1 MRQPETIVPRR
12 EKHIITQ
19 EEILSLYN
27 EKKRYIYIADSYIK
41 DTVVAEEMVSQC
53 LYQLMLTKDS
63 QYVLDIKPF
72 FATVIKN
79 RCLNY
84 LKRKRVECGF
94 DQIGK
99 RCAWIDTD
107 IERLSSSSN
116 CEEAKI
122 DILDLLEKCRKQM
135 PDLTYE
141 VFMARRIDKRS
152 YKEIAEMFMLSQ
164 TTVHFE
170 IYKASKIFR
179 REFKDYHL
187 FCLAIFLSTIIS

>member
-1 MRQPETIVPRR
+1 MPITD
-12 EKHIITQ
+12 KHIITQ

-27 EKKRYIYIADSYIK
+27 EKKRYICIADSYVK

-53 LYQLMLTKDS
+53 LFQLMLSKDS
-63 QYVLDIKPF
+63 QNVHNPKTF

-84 LKRKRVECGF
+84 LKRKRREYGF
-94 DQIGK
+94 EQVGS
-99 RCAWIDTD
+99 RCAWMDAD
-107 IERLSSSSN
+107 IERLSSSDSSK
-116 CEEAKI
+116 EAKI

-141 VFMARRIDKRS
+141 VFMARRIDKKS
-152 YKEIAEMFMLSQ
+152 YKELAEMFKMPE

-170 IYKASKIFR
+170 IYKASRIFR
-179 REFKDYHL
+179 REFKDYRV
-187 FCLAIFLSTIIS
+187 FCFAIFLASLI

>member
-1 MRQPETIVPRR
+1 MPRR

-19 EEILSLYN
+19 DEILSLYN
-27 EKKRYIYIADSYIK
+27 EKKRYIYIADSYVK
-41 DTVVAEEMVSQC
+41 DTVMAEEMVSQC
-53 LYQLMLTKDS
+53 LYQLLLSKDS
-63 QYVLDIKPF
+63 QYVLDIKSF

-84 LKRKRVECGF
+84 LKKKRMECGL
-94 DQIGK
+94 DQT

-107 IERLSSSSN
+107 IKRLSSSRNS
-116 CEEAKI
+116 EEAKI

-141 VFMARRIDKRS
+141 VFMARRIDKKS
-152 YKEIAEMFMLSQ
+152 YKEIGEMFKLSQ

-170 IYKASKIFR
+170 IYRASKIFR
-179 REFKDYHL
+179 REFKDYHV
-187 FCLAIFLSTIIS
+187 FCLAIFLSTFIS